1 MNNTKS
7 NPIMDLFSLLMDF
20 WLPIVVVLVAG
31 FLTASGFGQK
41 KYNPIHPELKGK
53 IVECQISEF
62 KSDGVISGEIID
74 HDKFHLMFESNDTV
88 LMVHLG
94 NNEKVLYGYEVKQ
107 DTGKIFTMQLTDLSK
122 FDNEV
127 KEFTLERLNGSD
139 YGEYQTWLTKDVS
152 QNCKI
157 IK

>member
-20 WLPIVVVLVAG
+20 WLPIVIVLIAG

-62 KSDGVISGEIID
+62 KSDGIISGEIID
-74 HDKFHLMFESNDTV
+74 HDKFHLMFEGDDTV

-94 NNEKVLYGYEVKQ
+94 TDKKVLYGYSIKH
-107 DTGKIFTMQLTDLSK
+107 DTGKSFTMTMTDLSNVLN
-122 FDNEV
+122 DEV

-139 YGEYQTWLTKDVS
+139 YG
-152 QNCKI
+152 
-157 IK
+157 